1 MTSLL
6 RKAGSKVALF
16 AGAAALAATA
26 GLATATPAAA
36 GTPDRCNGLELC
48 LFQHSNYD
56 GTNWTW
62 FRVPRTV
69 QLSVGNDAVS
79 SLVNNTSNSLCFY
92 EHGNLTGLE
101 FRIGPWERWGSVP
114 SWINDRISSYRIC

>member
-6 RKAGSKVALF
+6 RKAGSKIGLL

-36 GTPDRCNGLELC
+36 GTPDRCNGLALC
-48 LFQHSNYD
+48 LFEHSNYD
-56 GTNWTW
+56 GTAWVW
-62 FRVPRTV
+62 FSVPRSD
-69 QLSVGNDAVS
+69 SVRAGNDATS
-79 SLVNNTSNSLCFY
+79 SLVNNSANSLCFY
-92 EHGNLTGLE
+92 ENQGTGLE

-114 SWINDRISSYRIC
+114 SWINDKISSFRIC